1 MSQNAS
7 ETDVAVV
14 GGGPAG
20 LIAAIALA
28 RRGVRTT
35 LLAPRTPHADRRTT
49 ALLGGS
55 VEILKEMGVWDE
67 IEAKAAPLRKLRLV
81 DGTRRLIRTPEVLF
95 EASEVGLD
103 AFGYNIPNEE
113 LLNVL
118 RANLAQPTLRVIEQ
132 AAVEIELGDTALIVL
147 NDGGSITAKLIVAA
161 DGRASLCRKAAGI
174 RTTKRPLPQ
183 YAIALNLS
191 HSRSH
196 NDISTEF
203 HTESGPFTL
212 VPMQGLRSS
221 LVWVCKEKDV
231 ERLRASSDEELA
243 REIETKSH
251 SILGAIKIEGPR
263 GIFPLGIE
271 VADRFA
277 DKRVA
282 LVGEAGHVIPPIGAQ
297 GLNLGIRDAAA
308 IAGIANNAL
317 HAGEDAGSETVLA
330 SYDLDR
336 RGDIRSRA
344 AAVELLGR
352 SLLTEFLPV
361 HIARGLGLEIASR
374 IPFLRRGLMRGGLGN
389 TPFRTTDTEIT

>member
-1 MSQNAS
+1 M
-7 ETDVAVV
+7 VV
-14 GGGPAG
+14 GGGPSG

-28 RRGVRTT
+28 HRSVRTT
-35 LLAPRTPHADRRTT
+35 LLAPKPPHADRRTT

-55 VEILKEMGVWDE
+55 VEILKEAGVWDA
-67 IEAKAAPLRKLRLV
+67 IERKAAPLRKLRLV

-95 EASEVGLD
+95 DAGEVGLE

-113 LLNVL
+113 LLAVL
-118 RANLAQPTLRVIEQ
+118 RTNLAQPSLRVIEQ
-132 AAVEIELGDTALIVL
+132 AAVKIEIEDTARLTL
-147 NDGGSITAKLIVAA
+147 NDGSSITAKLIVAA
-161 DGRASLCRKAAGI
+161 DGRNSLCRAAAGI
-174 RTTKRPLPQ
+174 QTTKRPLPQ

-191 HSRSH
+191 HSRPH

-221 LVWVCKEKDV
+221 LVWVCKEHDA
-231 ERLRASSDEELA
+231 ERLRSASDDDLA
-243 REIETKSH
+243 REIEAMSH

-277 DKRVA
+277 NNRVA

-308 IAGIANNAL
+308 IAAIASDTL
-317 HAGEDAGSETVLA
+317 HAGGDPGSEAALV
-330 SYDLDR
+330 SYDLGR

-361 HIARGLGLEIASR
+361 HLARGLGLEIASR
-374 IPFLRRGLMRGGLGN
+374 VPFLRRGLMHSGLGN
-389 TPFRTTDTEIT
+389 SPFRTTDAESA

>member
-1 MSQNAS
+1 
-7 ETDVAVV
+7 
-14 GGGPAG
+14 
-20 LIAAIALA
+20 
-28 RRGVRTT
+28 
-35 LLAPRTPHADRRTT
+35 
-49 ALLGGS
+49 
-55 VEILKEMGVWDE
+55 
-67 IEAKAAPLRKLRLV
+67 
-81 DGTRRLIRTPEVLF
+81 
-95 EASEVGLD
+95 
-103 AFGYNIPNEE
+103 
-113 LLNVL
+113 
-118 RANLAQPTLRVIEQ
+118 
-132 AAVEIELGDTALIVL
+132 
-147 NDGGSITAKLIVAA
+147 
-161 DGRASLCRKAAGI
+161 
-174 RTTKRPLPQ
+174 
-183 YAIALNLS
+183 LNLS
-191 HSRSH
+191 HSRPH
-196 NDISTEF
+196 HDISTEF
-203 HTESGPFTL
+203 HTDSGPFTL

-221 LVWVCKEKDV
+221 LVWVCKQNDV